1 MLRANLVHSSGV
13 SLLRAAAIHLLRRK
27 LRVMR
32 RISRVQEAKSA
43 CENHGDHDHESSFPA
58 RDGTSHHL
66 CVATHLF
73 YLAQGDADSLL
84 LDLSLSQAVL
94 PRLETAVD
102 QRLCKSFAAIA
113 GYSVRPPAPQRQC
126 AVLGVWVI

>member
-1 MLRANLVHSSGV
+1 
-13 SLLRAAAIHLLRRK
+13 
-27 LRVMR
+27 MR
-32 RISRVQEAKSA
+32 TWFTVLALICFVPQQFTCCAESCESCEESVEAQEAKSA

-94 PRLETAVD
+94 PRLEAAVD

-113 GYSVRPPAPQRQC
+113 GYSVRPPAPRRQR